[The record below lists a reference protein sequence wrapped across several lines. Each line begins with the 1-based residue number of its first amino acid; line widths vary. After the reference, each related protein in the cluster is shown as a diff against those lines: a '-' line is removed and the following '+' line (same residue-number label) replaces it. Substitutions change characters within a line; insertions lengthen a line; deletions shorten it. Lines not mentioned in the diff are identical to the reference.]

1 MQHYVPSRGEAL
13 AEVIVDRYAA
23 AADFRGDRKGCRCEA
38 HWNKPVASVRR
49 FVPVCG
55 TVFGR
60 PRWPFWSQPYFGRFH
75 RSALTWNMYFLT
87 TPFRFFCTTPRNM
100 GSSENV
106 KAKMQCYGLTV
117 MLKGV
122 VPSHPVDNKFATLNN
137 LCQIERIIDVWLIT
151 VKELVL

>member
-1 MQHYVPSRGEAL
+1 MPDHQHYQMEHDCRGKALQHYVPSRGEAL

-60 PRWPFWSQPYFGRFH
+60 PR
-75 RSALTWNMYFLT
+75 
-87 TPFRFFCTTPRNM
+87 
-100 GSSENV
+100 
-106 KAKMQCYGLTV
+106 
-117 MLKGV
+117 
-122 VPSHPVDNKFATLNN
+122 
-137 LCQIERIIDVWLIT
+137 
-151 VKELVL
+151 